1 MTLAA
6 DPRLLLLAAGLSL
19 VTTLALIPLVKRVAF
34 SLGYVSRPRDDR
46 WISAS
51 QPKALFGGVAILA
64 GFWIALLVTTSGL
77 TTWHWRI
84 LLAGNIAFGLIGF
97 LDDLLEF
104 RPATKVL
111 CQVVASLLPIAFGL
125 SIPGLNPVAGQL
137 IAMAWIVVVVNAVN
151 LLDNMDGLASGVA
164 AIAAS
169 VLAFQGMQS
178 GNVPLVLA
186 AIALAGSCVGFLLHN
201 FPPSSIFMG
210 DTGSHFLGYTL
221 AVLTLL
227 DVAKSRTTILTAI
240 AGPALVLLVPIF
252 DTALVALSRFAHGRP
267 VTAGAADHSSHR
279 LVSLGLTERQTA
291 VLLYALSFGGGLA
304 SLALSRFSLALMSVC
319 MLLLLVTAYYFGNFL
334 SRVPVYA
341 RTAEG
346 VAAAQSRRLAV
357 FNAFIPYKWPLLDL
371 LADICVIVGAHV
383 AAYLL
388 RFEGHLDDANLRLLS
403 WSLPIVLASRLV
415 FFQILGLYRRVWGHF
430 SVSDVLSIGKAVL
443 GSSATAVTIIAIG
456 FKFYGFSR
464 AVVII
469 DAALTFGLVVMGHAS
484 LSVFSELFRG
494 RRGAVRTLI
503 VGAGDLGSAAAR
515 LLRSD
520 PDGARLIL
528 GYLDDDQAK
537 IGRRL
542 QGVIVDGPIERLEEI
557 ATRERAD
564 EVVIAVSRLP
574 EERTTSIR
582 AACDRLGVSVR
593 RVSIE

>member
-186 AIALAGSCVGFLLHN
+186 AIALAGSCVG
-201 FPPSSIFMG
+201 
-210 DTGSHFLGYTL
+210 FLGYTL